1 MFRINVIILLVWLVG
16 GGQDF
21 FAVQAFAQQTKDV
34 PKEFHLLNGD
44 IIKGEVASANEE
56 GLVVRLAV
64 GGFSDR
70 VAWPKFTQE
79 TLQAM
84 TNTPVMAKYA
94 EPFIEV
100 PLELKPK
107 KAAPKKPFLPKPVER
122 IELPAKDTS
131 FMAAVMAPS
140 VLLLLVIIYG
150 ANVYSAYEIAMF
162 KGRPV
167 PLVCGVSVVLPFVGP
182 LIFLSLPGANAP
194 EDDGQ
199 PVASTEGTYDVNFA
213 IPTVNSGLSMANK
226 GGGQKAAQPGLQPVT
241 YTRNETNFDRRF
253 FETKFAGYFRVVL
266 ADAEKEMVMVFKT
279 VKNEYIA
286 RRISRIS
293 GNEIHVQLLRGGTTD
308 VGISF
313 GEITQVILRHKDA
326 K

>member
-1 MFRINVIILLVWLVG
+1 MFRINIIILLVWLMG
-16 GGQDF
+16 GANDF
-21 FAVQAFAQQTKDV
+21 LAARAFAQQTKDV

-44 IIKGEVASANEE
+44 ILKGEVASANEE

-79 TLQAM
+79 TLQVM
-84 TNTPVMAKYA
+84 TNTPALVKYA

-107 KAAPKKPFLPKPVER
+107 KATPKKPFLPKPVER

-150 ANVYSAYEIAMF
+150 ANVYSAYEIALF

-167 PLVCGVSVVLPFVGP
+167 PLVCGVSIVLPFVGP
-182 LIFLSLPGANAP
+182 LVFLSLPGTNVT

-226 GGGQKAAQPGLQPVT
+226 GGGQKAQAGLQPVT
-241 YTRNETNFDRRF
+241 YTRNETTFDRRF
-253 FETKFAGYFRVVL
+253 FETKFAGFFRVVL
-266 ADAEKEMVMVFKT
+266 GDAEKEMVIVFKT

-293 GNEIHVQLLRGGTTD
+293 GNEVHVQLLRGGTAD
-308 VGISF
+308 VGITF